1 MSISDLQQATAI
13 HHIPQ
18 YHAQT
23 HPERLCVIDTENQ
36 PISYGELWNKI
47 TATSQYLEQQGV
59 RPRDRVLIV
68 GENCVDMMTL
78 YFACSLLQAWPVAV
92 NARLSPR
99 EIDVIS
105 THAAPRVS
113 LYTSGISRSAAQH
126 ATHQQAQDLTL
137 SALPHCLHVKLD
149 SQQDTREIPSTEA
162 IPSTETTPST
172 EATHTTAVQAQSLPD
187 ADQVAALIYTSGTTG
202 APKGVMV
209 PHRGLLHFARIS
221 GHSRGLGP
229 DDRAYAALPLSHI
242 FGLATVL
249 LATLYAGAALILRSR
264 FDPAD
269 VRQALATQGLTTL
282 QGVPM
287 MYTRILAEA
296 AENGPFEAP
305 QLRYVY
311 TGGAALDPTLKQRVE
326 DLFGHPL
333 HHGYGIT
340 EYAGSLF
347 LTRQEA
353 PAQDCTAGY
362 AVEGLEIHIGD
373 LNQAPLPPGTVGDI
387 HVRGPGIML
396 GYYKDPQQ
404 TAAAILPGGWLKTG
418 DLGYLAEDGAL
429 YITGRSKELI
439 IRSGF
444 NVYPH
449 EVESV
454 LNSYPGINLSAV
466 IGVPEQD
473 GNEKIIAFYQPTED
487 ANIDIEALQS
497 FLRERLAPYK
507 IPAQYLS
514 IDTIPMTLS
523 GKIQKRVLQDRFLND
538 LNNPATET
546 I

>member
-1 MSISDLQQATAI
+1 MSISDLSQATAI

-18 YHAQT
+18 YHAAA
-23 HPERLCVIDTENQ
+23 HPNRLCVIDTANRS
-36 PISYGELWNKI
+36 ISYGMLWEKI
-47 TATSQYLEQQGV
+47 TQASQYLKQQGV
-59 RPRDRVLIV
+59 QPGDRILVV

-78 YFACSLLQAWPVAV
+78 YFACSVLQAWPVAV

-105 THAAPRVS
+105 AHANPRVS
-113 LYTSGISRSAAQH
+113 VYTSGISTNAADHAAHQKAAAVSLSFLPNCAHIKVQPTANNADNNAGTENTSAAT
-126 ATHQQAQDLTL
+126 AFTKQQYT
-137 SALPHCLHVKLD
+137 
-149 SQQDTREIPSTEA
+149 
-162 IPSTETTPST
+162 
-172 EATHTTAVQAQSLPD
+172 LPD
-187 ADQVAALIYTSGTTG
+187 PDQVAALIYTSGTTG

-221 GHSRGLGP
+221 GHSRGL
-229 DDRAYAALPLSHI
+229 DTNDRAYAALPLSHI

-269 VRQALATQGLTTL
+269 VRYALAELGLTTL

-287 MYTRILAEA
+287 MYTRLLAEA
-296 AENGPFEAP
+296 AENGPYEAP
-305 QLRYVY
+305 KLRYVY
-311 TGGAALDPTLKQRVE
+311 TGGAALDATLKQRVE
-326 DLFGHPL
+326 ALFGHPL

-347 LTRQEA
+347 LTRQDA
-353 PAQDCTAGY
+353 PATDCTAGY
-362 AVEGLEIHIGD
+362 AVEALEIHIGD
-373 LNQAPLPPGTVGDI
+373 LETAPLPPDTVGEI

-404 TAAAILPGGWLKTG
+404 TAQAILPGGWLKTG
-418 DLGYLAEDGAL
+418 DLGYLSADGAL

-454 LNSYPGINLSAV
+454 LNSHPDINLSAV
-466 IGVPEQD
+466 IGIPEQD
-473 GNEKIIAFYQPTED
+473 GNEKIIAFYQPND
-487 ANIDIEALQS
+487 NARVDINALQG

-507 IPAQYLS
+507 VPAQYIS
-514 IDTIPMTLS
+514 IDDIPMTLS
-523 GKIQKRVLQDRFLND
+523 GKIQKRVLQDRYLND

-546 I
+546 T

>member
-1 MSISDLQQATAI
+1 MNISDLKQATAI

-18 YHAQT
+18 YHAHTQ
-23 HPERLCVIDTENQ
+23 PERLCVIDTNNQ
-36 PISYGELWNKI
+36 EVSYGELWAQI
-47 TATSQYLEQQGV
+47 TQCSQYLQQQGIQAG
-59 RPRDRVLIV
+59 DRILIV
-68 GENCVDMMTL
+68 GENCLDMITL
-78 YFACSLLQAWPVAV
+78 YFACSMLQAWPVAV

-99 EIDVIS
+99 EIEVIS
-105 THAAPRVS
+105 THANPRASV
-113 LYTSGISRSAAQH
+113 YTSAISTAAAQH
-126 ATHQQAQDLTL
+126 ANQRQATSIELPFLAHCHHINIHPVDSTL
-137 SALPHCLHVKLD
+137 EQP
-149 SQQDTREIPSTEA
+149 T
-162 IPSTETTPST
+162 
-172 EATHTTAVQAQSLPD
+172 SLPA

-221 GHSRGLGP
+221 GHSRGLNP

-249 LATLYAGAALILRSR
+249 LATMYAGAALVLRAR
-264 FDPAD
+264 FDPTD
-269 VRQALATQGLTTL
+269 VRYALANLGLTTL

-296 AENGPFEAP
+296 AENGPFDAP
-305 QLRYVY
+305 HLRYVY
-311 TGGAALDPTLKQRVE
+311 TGGAALDLTLKQRVE
-326 DLFGHPL
+326 KLFGHPL

-347 LTRQEA
+347 LTRQDA
-353 PAQDCTAGY
+353 PAIDCTAGY

-373 LNQAPLPPGTVGDI
+373 LNAEPLPPGEVGDI

-404 TAAAILPGGWLKTG
+404 TAEAILPGGWLKTG
-418 DLGYLAEDGAL
+418 DLGYLAQDGAL

-454 LNSYPGINLSAV
+454 LNSYPNINLSAV
-466 IGVPEQD
+466 IGVPEKD
-473 GNEKIIAFYQPTED
+473 GNEKIIAFYQTAED
-487 ANIDIEALQS
+487 SPIDVEALQS
-497 FLRERLAPYK
+497 FLREQLAPYK
-507 IPAQYLS
+507 IPAEYIAINELP
-514 IDTIPMTLS
+514 TTLS
-523 GKIQKRVLQDRFLND
+523 GKIQKRALRDRYLEELND
-538 LNNPATET
+538 LSTLQH
-546 I
+546 